1 MKKRILILVLSTII
15 FSLVVISSLFIVI
28 SNYQQINNTRQDL
41 IVNNKILNRAI
52 EDKSLEKRKEL
63 FRELYT
69 RADFRVTLI
78 GRDGEVIYDSL
89 QDHNKMNNHLT
100 RDEIKL
106 ALRDGEGSSIRYSS
120 TLSKNMMYFATKTI
134 DGDLLRT
141 SIALDNVN
149 ILNGQY
155 IKYYITVLVVVISI
169 AVMLS
174 VKLSQIIMEPIKELE
189 FVTSRIA
196 KGDFNRRVN
205 AFYADEVGDLAKT
218 FNNMADK
225 LQYTIRE
232 VTDKQNRLEA
242 ILKSMDSGVIAI
254 DRNSKI
260 IMMNPYAN
268 KIFDI
273 DRDIIGENL
282 MDHIRDFEFEAVF
295 KDTSDD
301 YKELKIYWPEEKEL
315 RIKTADIINHREL
328 IGTVA
333 VVQDVT
339 EIKKLEN
346 MRSEFVANVSHE
358 LKTPLTSIKGF
369 AETLKYVDD
378 EENKDRFLG
387 IINDEAERLTRLID
401 DILALS
407 NIEQNREVIIE
418 NIEVDK
424 TLKDIYYLIK
434 NTADKKNIDLVFDV
448 NSNINIMGN
457 KDRFKQMMINII
469 DNGIKYS
476 EESGCVWVTSKSI
489 ENNCVI
495 SIKDNGVGIDKEHIP
510 RLFERFYRVDK
521 ARSRAKG
528 GTGLGLA
535 IVKHIIKSFNGSINV
550 DSEVGKGTEF
560 IITLPIKNFKENS

>member
-1 MKKRILILVLSTII
+1 
-15 FSLVVISSLFIVI
+15 
-28 SNYQQINNTRQDL
+28 
-41 IVNNKILNRAI
+41 
-52 EDKSLEKRKEL
+52 
-63 FRELYT
+63 
-69 RADFRVTLI
+69 
-78 GRDGEVIYDSL
+78 
-89 QDHNKMNNHLT
+89 
-100 RDEIKL
+100 
-106 ALRDGEGSSIRYSS
+106 
-120 TLSKNMMYFATKTI
+120 
-134 DGDLLRT
+134 
-141 SIALDNVN
+141 
-149 ILNGQY
+149 
-155 IKYYITVLVVVISI
+155 
-169 AVMLS
+169 MLS
-174 VKLSQIIMEPIKELE
+174 VKLSQIIMEPINELE
-189 FVTSRIA
+189 FVTSRIT

-205 AFYADEVGDLAKT
+205 AFYADEVGDLART

-225 LQYTIRE
+225 LQDTIEE
-232 VTDKQNRLEA
+232 VTVKQNRLEA

-260 IMMNPYAN
+260 IMMNPYAK

-273 DRDIIGENL
+273 HKDIIGENL

-295 KDTSDD
+295 NDTSEG
-301 YKELKIYWPEEKEL
+301 YKELKIYWPEEKDL

-339 EIKKLEN
+339 DIKRLEN

-378 EENKDRFLG
+378 EETKERFLG
-387 IINDEAERLTRLID
+387 IINDEAERLTRLIE
-401 DILALS
+401 DILVLS
-407 NIEQNREVIIE
+407 NIEQNRENVIE
-418 NIEVDK
+418 NIDVDE

-434 NTADKKNIDLVFDV
+434 NTADKKSIELIFDLH
-448 NSNINIMGN
+448 SNINLNGN
-457 KDRFKQMMINII
+457 RDKFKQMMINVI

-476 EESGCVWVTSKSI
+476 EEGGCVRVISKVV
-489 ENNCVI
+489 ENNCI
-495 SIKDNGVGIDKEHIP
+495 ITIKDNGVGIDKEHIP

-550 DSEVGKGTEF
+550 NSELGNGTEF
-560 IITLPIKNFKENS
+560 IITLPLRDI